1 MEKRKPDGTFDKGND
16 FGKKTEFT
24 SENQPEN
31 SGRKPSRFKQLIQS
45 LATAN
50 EDPLTRADYNNII
63 IHLLSLT
70 PEELKQIAQNPN
82 TPIAVVIIA
91 SSISGDIDN
100 KNINNTEKLIDR
112 IFGKD
117 PIKQEVTGS
126 GLNIQFVNYGTD
138 KDGEHIFK
146 NK

>member
-1 MEKRKPDGTFDKGND
+1 MAKRKRDGTFAEGND
-16 FGKKTEFT
+16 IGKETQFT

-50 EDPLTRADYNNII
+50 EEPITRADYNNII
-63 IHLLSLT
+63 IHLLSLN
-70 PEELKQIAQNPN
+70 PEELKQVAQNPN

-100 KNINNTEKLIDR
+100 KSINNTEKLIDR
-112 IFGKD
+112 IFGKE

-126 GLNIQFVNYGTD
+126 GLNIQFIDYGTD
-138 KDGEHIFK
+138 KDR
-146 NK
+146 